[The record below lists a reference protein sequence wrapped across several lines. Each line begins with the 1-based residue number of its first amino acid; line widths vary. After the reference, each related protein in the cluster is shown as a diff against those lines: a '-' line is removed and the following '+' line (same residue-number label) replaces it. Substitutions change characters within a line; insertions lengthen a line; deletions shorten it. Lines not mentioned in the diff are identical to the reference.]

1 MKHIEFVK
9 VDAGDGRPATEYPCR
24 NGPKDPLPGITI
36 LWWSGRNPAHYF
48 GTVADDVD
56 TAVPGVL
63 REIDADEWASLTEDW
78 RDTILGRLADYR
90 FSVETGGVEMPDGTR
105 VLTDRESQA
114 QLSSAYQ
121 SLSQPFVDSID
132 WKAAGG
138 WVTVTET
145 ELRPIAQAVAR
156 HVQSCFTAERRV
168 SETIASAT
176 SAEVLVAINWRGQ
189 FDDELAAIK
198 AAQAETTST
207 A

>member
-9 VDAGDGRPATEYPCR
+9 VDAGDGRPATEFPCR
-24 NGPKDPLPGITI
+24 NGPKNPIDGITI

-56 TAVPGVL
+56 IGVPGVL
-63 REIDADEWASLTEDW
+63 REIDAEEWATLTEDW
-78 RDTILGRLADYR
+78 RGEILGRLADYR
-90 FSVETGGVEMPDGTR
+90 FGVETGGLTLPDGSR
-105 VLTDRESQA
+105 ILTDRESQA

-145 ELRPIAQAVAR
+145 ELRPIAQAVAQ
-156 HVQSCFTAERRV
+156 HVQGCFTAERRV
-168 SETIASAT
+168 SETIAGAT
-176 SAEVLVAINWRGQ
+176 TAEALVAIDWRGL

-198 AAQAETTST
+198 AAQAESSPT